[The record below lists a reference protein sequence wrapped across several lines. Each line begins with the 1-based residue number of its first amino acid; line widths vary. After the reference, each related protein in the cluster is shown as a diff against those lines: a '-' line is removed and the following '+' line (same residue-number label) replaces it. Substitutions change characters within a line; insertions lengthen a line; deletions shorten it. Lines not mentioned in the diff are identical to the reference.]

1 MNKVIVIHTANKTG
15 EEPNYKDKPEVVAK
29 VWVDDLTDEAALE
42 YAFRSTQNIEESW
55 IKNENVHYLGLDLD
69 GSRSTSVGDLML
81 FNGDIYRVEKY
92 GFGLVENIASR
103 GFKEVV

>member
-1 MNKVIVIHTANKTG
+1 MNKVIVIHTAY
-15 EEPNYKDKPEVVAK
+15 EDKPEVVAK

-55 IKNENVHYLGLDLD
+55 IKNENVRYLGLDPD
-69 GSRSTSVGDLML
+69 GARSTSVGDLLL

-92 GFGLVENIASR
+92 GFGLVENISSR
-103 GFKEVV
+103 GFKEVA